1 MMRIKNL
8 MSLVVIFFFVFSC
21 SKDTFE
27 DQKVDDS
34 NPRIAQDQFDNS
46 YLGVYKGLFTTND
59 GLTRGKVVVTLLS
72 TNEGIA
78 QITLSTGEMIELK
91 SNKVKLTLDNTVNDL
106 RFSSEGLSNIDASL
120 EFSVEEDGRNPV
132 ISNVNFDNKASDI
145 LIAKNLSRAPLTP
158 ITGTYVRTAGSGGFA
173 TTGLT
178 WNVMAIG
185 TGDQNFAVQISYGG
199 RVFNTPAGDNMQSGC
214 VPVSNL
220 TTCNVDGTAQILGY
234 DVTWSGTH
242 TYASEANLECS
253 SVVGTWSA
261 PTFAGSSGTFVSDSD
276 CNSPVIGNDTCATAS
291 IIALN
296 GSSVGSTANA
306 TNSDTPDFCD
316 AGLFGSADGKGVWY
330 TFSSPTNVGLT
341 VDTEGT
347 AFDTQLRVFSG
358 ACDALVC
365 MAADDDSGTGV
376 LSSISFTATANVN
389 YYFFVGGY
397 NTAAG
402 NYQINLTEVILPD
415 NDLCMDSIAITCGE
429 SVTGS
434 TESSTNTGAPTS
446 TCNGISFNTA
456 GGVWYSYTAPADK
469 VVTMDTAGSDYDT
482 KLAVYSGTCG
492 ALDCVTGN
500 DDGAGLGGRSRV
512 TFTAAA
518 GATYYV
524 YVTGFSS
531 NTGNYV
537 LNVACADP
545 LPNDLCSSAIS
556 IECGGTATG
565 TTVGASNTG
574 APSATCGT
582 SLNTAPGVWY
592 SFSTPVA
599 KSVTVNTIGS
609 TFDTKLGVFSG
620 ACNALVCI
628 GGNDDG
634 GTGISPQ
641 SQVIFGAA
649 ANTTYYFY
657 VTAYS
662 TNTGNYT
669 LNVSSCDE
677 PLPGGTFTTTP
688 ECSEY
693 LVDNGTNGAGTPFN
707 YGSNRNDT
715 YSIDAGA
722 GMKVSLPFTVF
733 NTESTWDAMRIY
745 NSSDGVTLDNEI
757 TSVNG
762 RVIYNSVTN
771 SRIGFSGTGT
781 GPYSLEGQTVVSS
794 GRYLVIT
801 FKSDGSFQYAGFLAQ
816 VNCIAARM
824 GDDSHIKTSNTFM
837 PMISADVAK
846 QTVVTEADKLRAH
859 NKMLQEAERKELRGR
874 DAKVFKSEADRIQYY
889 QKRKQ

>member
-1 MMRIKNL
+1 MMRFKNL
-8 MSLVVIFFFVFSC
+8 IPLFVILFFGYSC

-27 DQKVDDS
+27 DQKMEDS
-34 NPRIAQDQFDNS
+34 NPRIALDQFDNS

-78 QITLSTGEMIELK
+78 QIILSTGEMIELK
-91 SNKVKLTLDNTVNDL
+91 SNRVKLTLDNTVSDL

-120 EFSVEEDGRNPV
+120 DFSVEEDGRNPV

-158 ITGTYVRTAGSGGFA
+158 ITGTYVRTAGSGGFPSS
-173 TTGLT
+173 GRT

-199 RVFNTPAGDNMQSGC
+199 RVYNTPAGNNMQSGC
-214 VPVSNL
+214 VPDTNL
-220 TTCNVDGTAQILGY
+220 TTCDVNGIAQILGY
-234 DVTWSGTH
+234 AVTWSGTH
-242 TYASEANLECS
+242 TYATDENAACS

-261 PTFAGSSGTFVSDSD
+261 PEYAGSSGTFVSDSD
-276 CNSPVIGNDTCATAS
+276 CSSPVTGNDTCETAS
-291 IIALN
+291 SIALN

-306 TNSDTPDFCD
+306 TNTDTPDFCD

-330 TFSSPTNVGLT
+330 TFSSPNNVGVK

-347 AFDTQLRVFSG
+347 SFDTQLRVFSG
-358 ACDALVC
+358 ACGSLVC
-365 MAADDDSGTGV
+365 IAADDDSGSGV
-376 LSSISFTATANVN
+376 LSSISFTAMANID
-389 YYFFVGGY
+389 YYFFLGGY

-402 NYQINLTEVILPD
+402 NYQINLTEVILPN
-415 NDLCMDSIAITCGE
+415 NDLCVEAIDISCGD

-434 TESSTNTGAPTS
+434 TESATNTGAPS
-446 TCNGISFNTA
+446 ATCTGISFNTA

-469 VVTMDTAGSDYDT
+469 LVTMDTDGSSYDT
-482 KLAVYSGTCG
+482 KLAVYSGSCG
-492 ALDCVTGN
+492 ALACVVGN

-545 LPNDLCSSAIS
+545 TANDLCSSAIS
-556 IECGGTATG
+556 IECGETATG
-565 TTVGASNTG
+565 TTVGATNTG

-599 KSVTVNTIGS
+599 KTVTVNTIGS

-641 SQVIFGAA
+641 SQVAFDAA
-649 ANTTYYFY
+649 ENTTYYFY

-662 TNTGNYT
+662 TLSGNYT
-669 LNVSSCDE
+669 LNVSTCDE
-677 PLPGGTFTTTP
+677 ILPVGTFTTTP
-688 ECSEY
+688 ACSEY
-693 LVDNGTNGAGTPFN
+693 LVDNGTNGSGSSFD

-715 YSIDAGA
+715 YTIDAGA
-722 GMKVSLPFTVF
+722 GMKVSLPFVVF

-762 RVIYNSVTN
+762 RVIYNSATN

-801 FKSDGSFQYAGFLAQ
+801 FKSDSSVQRPGFLAQ

-824 GDDSHIKTSNTFM
+824 GDDSHMRTSNTFM
-837 PMISADVAK
+837 PAISADVAK

-874 DAKVFKSEADRIQYY
+874 DAKIFKTEADRIQYY